1 MAHYSGS
8 NSCAVFT
15 NLKPS
20 NAAFSHIQTVQKE
33 KKNTFSKGKWHR
45 LNRYKEHCTGSIAS
59 CHFPSLSLYFSM
71 LIINAKIFSRLIG
84 IVENTELFQMKQSQ
98 WCSAELLSPT
108 IFAALSLAPCAKVPL
123 SVPNVCA
130 QKTDGRDVNGV
141 LAASWGASYSCEAA
155 RLFLP
160 LFLVDFSSRSKENKI
175 PRPES
180 QVPLPSLPHTVKR
193 ASTAHTPA
201 PPHPHRP
208 TPAPASRA
216 ATALPTL
223 LYSPKRCGGGEV
235 EQGEEGTLLGVHSAL
250 FSLSVDNPLW
260 TCQPTQEY

>member
-15 NLKPS
+15 NLKLS
-20 NAAFSHIQTVQKE
+20 NAAFSHIQTVQK
-33 KKNTFSKGKWHR
+33 KKTNTFSKAKWHR
-45 LNRYKEHCTGSIAS
+45 LNRYKENCTGSIAS
-59 CHFPSLSLYFSM
+59 YHLPSWSLYFSM

-84 IVENTELFQMKQSQ
+84 IVENTELFQMKQFPWVLCRNTFPHHLCNPFPGTVCQSP
-98 WCSAELLSPT
+98 SLSPKRVR
-108 IFAALSLAPCAKVPL
+108 PE
-123 SVPNVCA
+123 
-130 QKTDGRDVNGV
+130 DGRGGGQDVNGV

-193 ASTAHTPA
+193 PSTAHTPTPT
-201 PPHPHRP
+201 PPHASSRFQSCDC
-208 TPAPASRA
+208 TP
-216 ATALPTL
+216 
-223 LYSPKRCGGGEV
+223 
-235 EQGEEGTLLGVHSAL
+235 HSAL
-250 FSLSVDNPLW
+250 FP
-260 TCQPTQEY
+260 QEVRRR